1 VEWAL
6 ERVREGGRLV
16 MVAVWVGDQR
26 QHAKAFLFNTPNTLH
41 V

>member
-1 VEWAL
+1 M

-26 QHAKAFLFNTPNTLH
+26 QHGKASLFNTPKALH